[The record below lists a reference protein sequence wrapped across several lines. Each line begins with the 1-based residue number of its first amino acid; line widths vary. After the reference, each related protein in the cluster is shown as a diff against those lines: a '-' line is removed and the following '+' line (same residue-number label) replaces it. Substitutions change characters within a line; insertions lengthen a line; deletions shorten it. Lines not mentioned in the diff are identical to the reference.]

1 MNLNENCLLRFLV
14 NPDELQELSGLFLK
28 NIEEIEKKSKSDDN

>member
-14 NPDELQELSGLFLK
+14 NPDELQELSRLFLK
-28 NIEEIEKKSKSDDN
+28 NIEEIEKNSKIDNN